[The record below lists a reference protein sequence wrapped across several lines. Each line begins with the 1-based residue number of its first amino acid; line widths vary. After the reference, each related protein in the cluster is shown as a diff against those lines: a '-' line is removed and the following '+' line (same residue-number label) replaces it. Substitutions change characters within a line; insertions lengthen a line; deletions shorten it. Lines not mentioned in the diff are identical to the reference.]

1 VTLPSDREIVL
12 TREFDA
18 PRRLVFEAMT
28 KPEYIRQWWGPRG
41 TSLAV
46 CEMELRPAGS
56 WRFVT
61 RAADGTEHPFKGEY
75 LQIVPPERI
84 VQTFVYDVAPFS
96 DFEAVETMVLHE
108 RDGRTML
115 TSTVVHQSTEARDA
129 HLQSGMEQ
137 GASETFDR
145 LAELLASMQRG
156 AS

>member
-46 CEMELRPAGS
+46 CEMDLRPAGS